1 MIGVLTH
8 QSVQFRKALSVL
20 VSHSFSAGSAVFDDD
35 HLVSSAGLVPVMML
49 AEQTQ
54 LPELLSEK
62 VHIAEPKIKSGAA
75 NPAPKLATLIA
86 GMCAGADC
94 IDDVDAV
101 RSGGM
106 KMLFGGV
113 YAPSTIG
120 TLLREFTFGHARQLE
135 SALREHLVALC
146 ERVDLLPGAD
156 QRVFI
161 DIDSLLR
168 PVYGHAKQGASYGH
182 TKIAG
187 KQVLR
192 KGLSPLAT
200 TISTPDSAPLVAG
213 MRLRAGKTG
222 SGKGAGRMV
231 AQAIGTARAVSA
243 HATILVRG
251 DSMYGSRAVV
261 GTCVRHGAQFSLAMT
276 RNAAI
281 ERAIAAIPEAAWTP
295 VRYPGAVQ
303 DPDTGAWIS
312 DAEVAEIAYTAFAS
326 TPDRITARL
335 LVRRVKDARYL
346 DALFPV
352 WRYHPFFTNTDLP
365 IEQADITHRQHAII
379 ETVFADLIDGPLA
392 HLPSGRFG
400 ANSAWILCAAIAH
413 NLLRAAGVL
422 AGQQHA
428 RARGS
433 TLRRR
438 IINVAARLARP
449 QRRPMLHLPTHW
461 PWVEPW
467 LRLWHTTIG
476 YSPPIIAQPVNPAR
490 HGPTGEHRKS
500 WADQQPCHTHTI
512 NQDQTQ
518 PPHPHHLPISGS
530 RLRLRMAWPPRASTT
545 RIAANARTHGLSRI
559 VNPWAAAMP

>member
-1 MIGVLTH
+1 
-8 QSVQFRKALSVL
+8 
-20 VSHSFSAGSAVFDDD
+20 
-35 HLVSSAGLVPVMML
+35 VPVMTL
-49 AEQTQ
+49 AEQTG
-54 LPELLSEK
+54 LGRLVGEK
-62 VHIAEPKIKSGAA
+62 VHIAEPKIKSGAV

-94 IDDVDAV
+94 IDDVDAL

-106 KMLFGGV
+106 KTLFGAV

-135 SALREHLVALC
+135 SVLREHLVALC

-200 TISTPDSAPLVAG
+200 TISTPDCAPLVAG

-231 AQAIGTARAVSA
+231 AQAIGTVRAVSA

-261 GTCVRHGAQFSLAMT
+261 GTCVRHRAQFSLAMT

-312 DAEVAEIAYTAFAS
+312 DAEVAEITYTAFAS

-335 LVRRVKDARYL
+335 VVRRVKDARYL

-365 IEQADITHRQHAII
+365 VEAADITHRQHAII
-379 ETVFADLIDGPLA
+379 ETTFADLIDGPLA

-422 AGQQHA
+422 AGDQHT

-433 TLRRR
+433 TLRRK
-438 IINVAARLARP
+438 IINVAARLSRP

-461 PWVEPW
+461 PWSQHW
-467 LRLWHTTIG
+467 LALWHNTIG
-476 YSPPIIAQPVNPAR
+476 YSPPITA
-490 HGPTGEHRKS
+490 
-500 WADQQPCHTHTI
+500 
-512 NQDQTQ
+512 
-518 PPHPHHLPISGS
+518 
-530 RLRLRMAWPPRASTT
+530 
-545 RIAANARTHGLSRI
+545 
-559 VNPWAAAMP
+559 